1 MQESTELNLWTVNKT
16 FWTLII
22 GPDRFPLFP
31 SVWGCRIGLHS
42 RRQLEHESKRALL
55 TPPPDSQRQS
65 TRGKS
70 TAYQEDSVQPSAY
83 RPRSCSS
90 APVEQR
96 GVWAD
101 VQVCI
106 GFSGQWL
113 CPWLV
118 GSSVCHASEAHRSDG
133 SFPFPQRSRGRVAPD
148 DPKCSSSSAPRRSEV
163 GVFTFSL

>member
-65 TRGKS
+65 TRGES
-70 TAYQEDSVQPSAY
+70 TAYQEDG
-83 RPRSCSS
+83 RPALGIQATLLFISS
-90 APVEQR
+90 GGAEGGVGRRPGLHWLLRAVALSLAR
-96 GVWAD
+96 GV
-101 VQVCI
+101 
-106 GFSGQWL
+106 
-113 CPWLV
+113 
-118 GSSVCHASEAHRSDG
+118 
-133 SFPFPQRSRGRVAPD
+133 
-148 DPKCSSSSAPRRSEV
+148 KCVSC
-163 GVFTFSL
+163 L